1 MASPIAWKLESGR
14 ARRRKS
20 FISEV
25 GRVSRSFGSRSKKSH
40 ADVAEDLKDEFDG
53 GNRPLTLRTCGVCRK

>member
-1 MASPIAWKLESGR
+1 VASPIAWKLESGR

-25 GRVSRSFGSRSKKSH
+25 GRVARSFGSRSKESH

-53 GNRPLTLRTCGVCRK
+53 GNKPLTLGTV